1 MGLRTNA
8 LAVARDERLPT
19 VSLLGARITALDEHQ
34 IVAFFCEEIAAGR
47 GGWVFTM
54 NLDHLRR
61 FVKGPVREQCHRLAT
76 IITPDGMPLLWAS
89 RLQGTP
95 VPDRVSGADLIL
107 SMTAAAARRD
117 YSIFLIGGDGGAAEA
132 TAATLRQMHPG
143 LRIAGINSAW
153 FEADGSS
160 PAMDA
165 LVDELRRTRPDVVFV
180 GIGSPKSE
188 RITERL
194 RARVGTVMPSTW
206 WIGVG
211 ISFSFISGQIPRA
224 PHWMQRSGLE
234 WVHRLCQEP
243 RRLAKRYLVEG
254 LPFALT
260 LFARSWIRRWRPAAP
275 HEE

>member
-1 MGLRTNA
+1 
-8 LAVARDERLPT
+8 
-19 VSLLGARITALDEHQ
+19 
-34 IVAFFCEEIAAGR
+34 
-47 GGWVFTM
+47 
-54 NLDHLRR
+54 
-61 FVKGPVREQCHRLAT
+61 
-76 IITPDGMPLLWAS
+76 
-89 RLQGTP
+89 
-95 VPDRVSGADLIL
+95 
-107 SMTAAAARRD
+107 
-117 YSIFLIGGDGGAAEA
+117 
-132 TAATLRQMHPG
+132 MHPG

-165 LVDELRRTRPDVVFV
+165 LVDELRRTRPDLVFV

-194 RARVGTVMPSTW
+194 RASVGAVMPSTW

-234 WVHRLCQEP
+234 WVHRLWQEP

-260 LFARSWIRRWRPAAP
+260 LFARSWLRRWRPAAP